1 MATIRSYNQAPD
13 LTAQDQR
20 APVPAET
27 FNACVLVVEEHE
39 DTRFMLKTILE
50 LRGGISVIEAE
61 NGEMAVALAE
71 NVHVDLILID
81 SDLPLLDGYAA
92 TRRIRELTS
101 TREVPI
107 VFLSGHAQ
115 PAAEAKAFAAGCND
129 YLLKP
134 FALGELGSLLE
145 RYLAH
150 AKAN

>member
-1 MATIRSYNQAPD
+1 MPS
-13 LTAQDQR
+13 
-20 APVPAET
+20 ET